1 MLCLSGV
8 ESLIR
13 STEINSLA
21 HNSSVQA
28 TSNNHENSEVWGFKA
43 QILISLKRMYNSHGS
58 LGSQI
63 SLFGHAVCAQKISSK
78 IIGTREISQML
89 NTPSPGTD
97 LYRAI
102 QITNEL
108 DQLN

>member
-21 HNSSVQA
+21 HNSSIQA

-58 LGSQI
+58 QEARSA
-63 SLFGHAVCAQKISSK
+63 SLDMQYVLKKFLAK
-78 IIGTREISQML
+78 L
-89 NTPSPGTD
+89 
-97 LYRAI
+97 
-102 QITNEL
+102 
-108 DQLN
+108 